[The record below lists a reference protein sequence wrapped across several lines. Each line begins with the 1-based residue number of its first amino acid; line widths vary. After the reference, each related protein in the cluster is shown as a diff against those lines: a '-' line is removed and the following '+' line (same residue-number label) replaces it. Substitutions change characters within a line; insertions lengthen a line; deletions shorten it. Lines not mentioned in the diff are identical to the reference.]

1 MKIIIIN
8 TLGNIMEDA
17 VFMTQEEDVVI
28 KNQIF
33 SKQKELLEI
42 KNIYRSEKSV
52 GRVGKQR
59 KRKGKSKEKE
69 LIRRQAQ
76 EASI

>member
-8 TLGNIMEDA
+8 TLGDIMEDA
-17 VFMTQEEDVVI
+17 VFMTQEEDAI

-42 KNIYRSEKSV
+42 KKIHRSEKSV

-59 KRKGKSKEKE
+59 KRSLKKSKRK
-69 LIRRQAQ
+69 AQ
-76 EASI
+76 NT

>member
-17 VFMTQEEDVVI
+17 VFMTQEEDVI

-42 KNIYRSEKSV
+42 KKIYRSEKSV